1 VKTPY
6 LLYSLSAVLG
16 AGSLVAFA
24 AFIYAGPFHVVDL
37 GLSTSGI
44 LAFDAALSL
53 AFFLQHSAMTRSGFR
68 RKLSSIVREHY
79 YPAIYSASS
88 GVILLIV
95 VVLWQDSEWS
105 LLSVQGGGRWFMRGA
120 YLAAAAG
127 FLWGSR
133 ALGKLDTFGLKAI
146 VRHLRDREPRELPL
160 TQRGPYRWVRHPL
173 YLFTLVM
180 FWSCP
185 ELTADRLLF
194 NVSWTAWVFLGT
206 VLEERDL
213 IGVFGESYREYQRD
227 VPMILPLRLR
237 SNRRR

>member
-1 VKTPY
+1 MKTSY

-16 AGSLVAFA
+16 AGSLVMFA
-24 AFIYAGPFHVVDL
+24 VFIYAGPFHVVDL
-37 GLSTSGI
+37 GLSTSGV

-68 RKLSSIVREHY
+68 RWLSNIIREHY

-88 GVILLIV
+88 GVILLVV

-120 YLAAAAG
+120 YLAAGAG

-146 VRHLRDREPRELPL
+146 VRHLHDREPRELPL

-185 ELTADRLLF
+185 DLTADRLLF
-194 NVSWTAWVFLGT
+194 NVSWTAWIFLGT

-237 SNRRR
+237 SIRRQ

>member
-1 VKTPY
+1 
-6 LLYSLSAVLG
+6 
-16 AGSLVAFA
+16 
-24 AFIYAGPFHVVDL
+24 
-37 GLSTSGI
+37 
-44 LAFDAALSL
+44 
-53 AFFLQHSAMTRSGFR
+53 
-68 RKLSSIVREHY
+68 
-79 YPAIYSASS
+79 
-88 GVILLIV
+88 
-95 VVLWQDSEWS
+95 
-105 LLSVQGGGRWFMRGA
+105 MRGA
-120 YLAAAAG
+120 YLAAGAG

-146 VRHLRDREPRELPL
+146 VRHLHDREPRELPL

-185 ELTADRLLF
+185 DLTADRLLF
-194 NVSWTAWVFLGT
+194 NVSWTAWIFLGT

-237 SNRRR
+237 SIRRQ